1 MAGFY
6 FSEEY
11 DIQNGF
17 RNTQFIVIISK
28 SKLDQPSTFQKLIS
42 NPIAFIAYSEGILQ
56 LT

>member
-17 RNTQFIVIISK
+17 RNTQFIVIICFQSNH
-28 SKLDQPSTFQKLIS
+28 PSTFQKLIS
-42 NPIAFIAYSEGILQ
+42 NPRAFMAYSEGILQ